1 MAMGP
6 QLLVATALSA
16 LNALL
21 LVALVVVWFRNY
33 RTFESKLTLGLVAFG
48 LTLLVENAV
57 AVFFFFSATSL
68 YAMGPG
74 VATTVA
80 VMRALQFVALAFLT
94 YVSME

>member
-1 MAMGP
+1 MGP

-21 LVALVVVWFRNY
+21 LVALIGVWYRNY

-48 LTLLVENAV
+48 LTLLVENVV
-57 AVFFFFSATSL
+57 AVSFFFSATSL

-74 VATTVA
+74 VGTTVV
-80 VMRALQFVALAFLT
+80 VMRALQFIALAFLT

>member
-16 LNALL
+16 LNVLL
-21 LVALVVVWFRNY
+21 LAALIGVWYRNY

-57 AVFFFFSATSL
+57 AVYFFFSTTSL
-68 YAMGPG
+68 YGMGPG
-74 VATTVA
+74 VGTTVA
-80 VMRALQFVALAFLT
+80 VMRALQFVALAVLT